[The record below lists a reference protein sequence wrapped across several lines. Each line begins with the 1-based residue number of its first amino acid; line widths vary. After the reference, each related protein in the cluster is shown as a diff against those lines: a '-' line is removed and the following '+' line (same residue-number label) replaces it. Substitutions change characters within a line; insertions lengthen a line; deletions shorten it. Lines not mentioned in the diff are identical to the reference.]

1 MIDRRVTRPSKKPGW
16 WTPERRQEAWDM
28 YVEGKSF
35 EDIAQHFGV
44 TIAAAQR
51 QVYDYKKEQAK

>member
-1 MIDRRVTRPSKKPGW
+1 
-16 WTPERRQEAWDM
+16 M

-35 EDIAQHFGV
+35 EEMAQHFGV

-51 QVYDYKKEQAK
+51 QVYQYKRD

>member
-1 MIDRRVTRPSKKPGW
+1 
-16 WTPERRQEAWDM
+16 M